1 MASISCRSCAALVDW
16 GEARRAGRAATCEG
30 EKQRLVKR
38 KTAMSACA
46 VVRMGSSSSTISR
59 EMLTAARREKNS
71 RVECGSGNKK
81 ILDEMLRE
89 SEA

>member
-1 MASISCRSCAALVDW
+1 
-16 GEARRAGRAATCEG
+16 
-30 EKQRLVKR
+30 
-38 KTAMSACA
+38 MSACA

-71 RVECGSGNKK
+71 RVEYGSGNKK

>member
-1 MASISCRSCAALVDW
+1 
-16 GEARRAGRAATCEG
+16 
-30 EKQRLVKR
+30 
-38 KTAMSACA
+38 MSACA